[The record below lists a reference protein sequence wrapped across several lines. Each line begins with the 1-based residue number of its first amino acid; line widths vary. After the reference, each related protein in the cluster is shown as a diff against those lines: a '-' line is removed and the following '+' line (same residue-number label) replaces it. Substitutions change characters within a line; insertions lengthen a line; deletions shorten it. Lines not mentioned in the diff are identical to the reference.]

1 MKINSLRN
9 THKIVIISPKNCTES
24 EIKGFYQIVQ
34 KSGEVLIDT
43 AEDGIK
49 NSQLLAYYYSH
60 GELAGIAAL
69 KYTPIGYQ
77 NCVFDR
83 AGVPD
88 LADKYDLEIG
98 YVFTK
103 RKYRRQGICK
113 NLIRELIDKS
123 DSDKIFSTA
132 RTENRY
138 MVKILECLNFKK
150 VGKPFLGRMV
160 HRGVYFVQLFVFQRS
175 NFE

>member
-1 MKINSLRN
+1 M
-9 THKIVIISPKNCTES
+9 
-24 EIKGFYQIVQ
+24 
-34 KSGEVLIDT
+34 
-43 AEDGIK
+43 
-49 NSQLLAYYYSH
+49 
-60 GELAGIAAL
+60 
-69 KYTPIGYQ
+69 
-77 NCVFDR
+77 
-83 AGVPD
+83 
-88 LADKYDLEIG
+88 DKYDLEIG

-113 NLIRELIDKS
+113 NLVGDLIDKS

-150 VGKPFLGRMV
+150 VGKPFLGRLV
-160 HRGVYFVQLFVFQRS
+160 HRGEYFVQLFVFQRN